1 MWMTKKKGK
10 KNIIIMW
17 IVQLTTL
24 KKNCM
29 NWWKKR
35 TNTLFPWSVQK
46 RKRKQKK
53 SLVDYKKEEAW
64 TVHIAI
70 SL

>member
-1 MWMTKKKGK
+1 
-10 KNIIIMW
+10 
-17 IVQLTTL
+17 VQWTTL
-24 KKNCM
+24 KKFA
-29 NWWKKR
+29 WIGEKKK
-35 TNTLFPWSVQK
+35 TKTLFPWSVQK